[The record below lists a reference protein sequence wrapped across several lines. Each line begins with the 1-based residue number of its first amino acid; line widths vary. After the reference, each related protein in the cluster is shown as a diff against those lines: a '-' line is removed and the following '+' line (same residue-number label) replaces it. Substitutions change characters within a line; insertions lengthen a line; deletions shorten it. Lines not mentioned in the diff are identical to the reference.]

1 MKHSEKICY
10 QQNIFELMNKK
21 MQVRSSSNLGNLRDG
36 RPVTRPLEALSIKD
50 ISVAVSESNSVNSV
64 IKKSTKFFI

>member
-36 RPVTRPLEALSIKD
+36 RPVTRPLESFSIKD
-50 ISVAVSESNSVNSV
+50 ISVAVSESNY
-64 IKKSTKFFI
+64 

>member
-10 QQNIFELMNKK
+10 QQHIFELMNKK

-36 RPVTRPLEALSIKD
+36 RLVTRPLEASLIKD
-50 ISVAVSESNSVNSV
+50 VSVAVSGSN
-64 IKKSTKFFI
+64 